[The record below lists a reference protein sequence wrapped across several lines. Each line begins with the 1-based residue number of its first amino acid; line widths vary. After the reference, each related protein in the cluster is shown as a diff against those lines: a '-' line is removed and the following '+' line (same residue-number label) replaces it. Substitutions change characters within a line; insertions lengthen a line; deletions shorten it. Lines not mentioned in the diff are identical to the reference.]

1 VLRFVRR
8 RRRDTDRPG
17 VPTLM
22 IGAGSTG
29 RVLAQALLADPRG
42 MRPIGFLDDDSEH
55 RRICGLPLLG
65 RPEEIVDV
73 AASTGARAAVL
84 ALPSMSRESVAELVG
99 RAWAAGLEVRWLPT
113 CPEHGKRGVRVE
125 DLREIRL
132 SWLIG
137 RDEVSVAGSRAW
149 RLIDGRRVLVTG
161 ASGTVGAAL
170 SREIARLGPAG
181 LWLLDQDTDE
191 LDRLQRE
198 VPGAQQVAV
207 DLRDAERLARA
218 FDEIRPELVFHT
230 EGRSRLAPQELDPC
244 EAVRTNVRI
253 THDVVNAAVRFGVR
267 RVGLVSTDKAADP
280 ASVFGATKRLAEM
293 VAQTAAGG
301 ATCFA
306 TVRLGNLIGTP
317 GSLLSVLASRI
328 PRNEA
333 VTITH
338 PEVARHFMTVEEA
351 AGLVLEAAALAEEAE
366 TFVLDMGSLVPVVDL
381 VHRYAEQLCLPEVT
395 IRFSGLGPG
404 EKLAEKVF
412 SDSERQVRTAHPKI
426 WATRPTPLPPGLSRL
441 LDALYE
447 AADQG
452 DDAEVRI
459 LLRRL
464 LPEYRPVRR
473 PGPTFAPSVATD
485 PESL

>member
-8 RRRDTDRPG
+8 RGAETDRPG

-29 RVLAQALLADPRG
+29 RVLAQALLDDPRG
-42 MRPIGFLDDDSEH
+42 MRPIGFLDADSDH
-55 RRICGLPLLG
+55 GRVCGLPLLG
-65 RPEEIVDV
+65 RPEEIAEV
-73 AASTGARAAVL
+73 AARTGARAVVL
-84 ALPSMSRESVAELVG
+84 ALPTMSRQSVAELVG
-99 RAWAAGLEVRWLPT
+99 RAWAAGLALRWLPA
-113 CPEHGKRGVRVE
+113 CPEHGRRGVRVQ

-137 RDEVSVAGSRAW
+137 RDEVSVAGSRAG

-181 LWLLDQDTDE
+181 LWLVDQDAGR
-191 LDRLQRE
+191 LDLVQRE
-198 VPGAQQVAV
+198 ITGSRQVAA
-207 DLRDAERLARA
+207 DLRDPQRLARV
-218 FDEIRPELVFHT
+218 FDEIRPELVFHLA
-230 EGRSRLAPQELDPC
+230 GRSELAPLELDPC
-244 EAVRTNVRI
+244 EAVMTNVRSA
-253 THDVVNAAVRFGVR
+253 HHMVESAVRLGAQRFV
-267 RVGLVSTDKAADP
+267 LVSTDKAADP

-293 VAQTAAGG
+293 VTQTAAGG
-301 ATCFA
+301 PTCFA

-333 VTITH
+333 VTLAH

-366 TFVLDMGSLVPVVDL
+366 TFVLDMGGPVPVVDL

-412 SDSERQVRTAHPKI
+412 SDGERRVRTAHPKI
-426 WATRPTPLPPGLSRL
+426 WGTRPEPLPPGLPRL
-441 LDALYE
+441 LGALYE

-452 DDAEVRI
+452 DDAAVRI

-464 LPEYRPVRR
+464 LPEYHPVRR
-473 PGPTFAPSVATD
+473 PGPTFTSSGSTD
-485 PESL
+485 PETL

>member
-1 VLRFVRR
+1 
-8 RRRDTDRPG
+8 
-17 VPTLM
+17 
-22 IGAGSTG
+22 
-29 RVLAQALLADPRG
+29 VLAQALLAEPG
-42 MRPIGFLDDDSEH
+42 EMRPIGFLDDDSHH

-65 RPEEIVDV
+65 GPEDLIQV
-73 AASTGARAAVL
+73 AASTGARTAVL
-84 ALPSMSRESVAELVG
+84 ALPSLPRESVAELVG
-99 RAWAAGLEVRWLPT
+99 RAWEAGLEVRWLPT
-113 CPEHGKRGVRVE
+113 CPEHGNRNVRVE

-137 RDEVSVAGSRAW
+137 RDEVNVAGSRA
-149 RLIDGRRVLVTG
+149 RHLIDGRRVLVTG

-170 SREIARLGPAG
+170 SREIARLGPAE
-181 LWLLDQDTDE
+181 LWLLDQDSDE

-198 VPGAQQVAV
+198 VPGSQQVAV
-207 DLRDAERLARA
+207 DLRDAERLARV

-230 EGRSRLAPQELDPC
+230 AGRWRLAPQELDPC
-244 EAVRTNVRI
+244 EAVRTNVRT
-253 THDVVNAAVRFGVR
+253 THHVVNAAVRLGVR

-293 VAQTAAGG
+293 VTQTAAGG
-301 ATCFA
+301 TTSFA

-333 VTITH
+333 ITITH
-338 PEVARHFMTVEEA
+338 PEVARYFMTIEEA

-366 TFVLDMGSLVPVVDL
+366 TFVLDMGSPVPVVDL

-404 EKLAEKVF
+404 EKLAEKAF

-426 WATRPTPLPPGLSRL
+426 WATRPPPLPPSLSRL

-452 DDAEVRI
+452 DDAQVRL

-464 LPEYRPVRR
+464 LPEYHPVRR
-473 PGPTFAPSVATD
+473 PGPMFTSSSATD
-485 PESL
+485 PEVL